1 MDTRK
6 SQTKI
11 QPNPTGNVNISK
23 LEERLE
29 RLENV
34 SHKPCGGTSQ
44 VVKFDLSDLP
54 QLPNKKTTSLEKR
67 VSAIEDKLEELIKR
81 LEK

>member
-11 QPNPTGNVNISK
+11 QPNPTGNVIISK

-44 VVKFDLSDLP
+44 VV
-54 QLPNKKTTSLEKR
+54 
-67 VSAIEDKLEELIKR
+67 
-81 LEK
+81 